1 MARSKEVV
9 VKDFISGSATR
20 FMVLAI
26 LCEDLEVYKTVKLLM
41 DKLQFESFS
50 STVISNVKR
59 KTEKVCCHLQSIKST
74 DRSYMIIYD
83 ISKLFSYFIGR
94 KQEIIPL

>member
-9 VKDFISGSATR
+9 VKDFISGLATR

-50 STVISNVKR
+50 STVISNAKR
-59 KTEKVCCHLQSIKST
+59 KTEKVCCHLKSIKST
-74 DRSYMIIYD
+74 DRSYMIIY
-83 ISKLFSYFIGR
+83 I
-94 KQEIIPL
+94 

>member
-26 LCEDLEVYKTVKLLM
+26 LCEDLELYRNVKLLM

-50 STVISNVKR
+50 SIVISNVKR
-59 KTEKVCCHLQSIKST
+59 KMDKVFCHLQFIKST
-74 DRSYMIIYD
+74 DR
-83 ISKLFSYFIGR
+83 
-94 KQEIIPL
+94 